1 MFEFQILFKSL
12 PSCKVTLNINSFIIL
27 LETYSYP
34 QTCCLIFIVVWL
46 SCIRLPYQVLRCEGQ
61 TEILHPN
68 NEVGMTWNIV
78 LHLIFVMKLKLCL
91 TPVSYT
97 RIATRWHLH
106 HHHQSHLLFI
116 NMQCIAVFHDFFVF
130 YWRFWASADA
140 NIYFIFV
147 SSTKKDTYLLRP
159 IQITYLPVLRQN
171 ESFQLLSPSPR
182 CSHKLPWQDEQIKL
196 CVPKFR
202 IVNPAFPV

>member
-1 MFEFQILFKSL
+1 MQSNTEYQQFHHFTRNLLLSTNLLFD
-12 PSCKVTLNINSFIIL
+12 F
-27 LETYSYP
+27 Y
-34 QTCCLIFIVVWL
+34 CCLIVLYSVAL
-46 SCIRLPYQVLRCEGQ
+46 SSFALWR
-61 TEILHPN
+61 
-68 NEVGMTWNIV
+68 WNIV